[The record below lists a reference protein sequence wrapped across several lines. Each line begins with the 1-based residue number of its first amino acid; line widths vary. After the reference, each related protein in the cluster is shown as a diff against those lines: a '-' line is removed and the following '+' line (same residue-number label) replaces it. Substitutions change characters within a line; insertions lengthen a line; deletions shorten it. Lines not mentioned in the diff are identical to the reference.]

1 MVVVGVQ
8 QFRCGMAGQGCQRR
22 VGSESVP
29 CPTWAEQRLANR
41 VSSPLRGR
49 SKKDPGAKVLV
60 SPLLPRCLFSAC
72 LPCRNFRGSF
82 LALPWLPAQ
91 LSTVFPLLS

>member
-8 QFRCGMAGQGCQRR
+8 QSRCGMAGQGCQRR

-41 VSSPLRGR
+41 VSSALRGR
-49 SKKDPGAKVLV
+49 SKKDPV
-60 SPLLPRCLFSAC
+60 PRCLSLFSCPAASS
-72 LPCRNFRGSF
+72 P
-82 LALPWLPAQ
+82 LAFPVGTFEGPFSPSPGFQ
-91 LSTVFPLLS
+91 LS